1 MANVYL
7 LNLSTDFVTL
17 GNVFDS
23 SKTYIV
29 KDSLQPAIGNYTFT
43 TVLKSP
49 TLRIYQETDQGILYN
64 AYVDL
69 SKRQALAPKPP
80 VSGPFIENY
89 SINGQI
95 KTDDFVNLILI
106 DKPPV
111 RTGFFLFTI
120 NNVSFP
126 GIIRQL
132 TTYTHYDW
140 EKTAGTYSYVAK
152 TDTVGYAIEVSKN
165 QLYTA
170 FQNTDGSYTY
180 TPTTL
185 NLYLRQLNGGDVITS
200 ISSVDNPSTY
210 LQSIP
215 GANTKI
221 SGSLPASIFYLT
233 PEYALRY
240 IASYVD
246 LIAAYGADYIK
257 GQEHYATYG
266 ALEGRTISFDPIAYL
281 NKYSDIRTTYGYN
294 TYQATIHYI
303 NTGYYEGRTLDQAS
317 SYNPLTGGLYDGRI
331 NSALTSSSIVWPSGP
346 TLKGQGKGLSYKYN
360 SVNYNV
366 NSSIDFTSNVI
377 YLKVQ

>member
-7 LNLSTDFVTL
+7 LNLSEDFVTL

-29 KDSLQPAIGNYTFT
+29 KDSLQPSIGNYTFT

-80 VSGPFIENY
+80 ISGPFIENY

-140 EKTAGTYSYVAK
+140 EKIAGVYSYVTK
-152 TDTVGYAIEVSKN
+152 SDTIGYAIEVSKN

-170 FQNTDGSYTY
+170 SQNTDGSYTY
-180 TPTTL
+180 TPTPL
-185 NLYLRQLNGGDVITS
+185 NLYLRELNGGDVITS

-246 LIAAYGADYIK
+246 LISAYGADYIK
-257 GQEHYATYG
+257 GQEHYAKYG

-303 NTGYYEGRTLDQAS
+303 NTGYYEGRTLDLAS

-331 NSALTSSSIVWPSGP
+331 NSALTSNSIIWPSGP

>member
-7 LNLSTDFVTL
+7 LNLSADYVTL

-29 KDSLQPAIGNYTFT
+29 KDSLQPSIGNYTFT

-49 TLRIYQETDQGILYN
+49 TLRIYQETEQGILYN

-80 VSGPFIENY
+80 ISGPFIENY

-120 NNVSFP
+120 NNISFP

-132 TTYTHYDW
+132 TAYTHYDW
-140 EKTAGTYSYVAK
+140 EKTAGIYSYITK
-152 TDTVGYAIEVSKN
+152 NDNLGYGIEISKN

-170 FQNTDGSYTY
+170 SENTEGSYTY
-180 TPTTL
+180 TPTSL
-185 NLYLRQLNGGDVITS
+185 NLYLRELNGGEVITS

-246 LIAAYGADYIK
+246 LIAAYGADYTK
-257 GQEHYATYG
+257 GQEHYAKYG
-266 ALEGRTISFDPIAYL
+266 ALEGRTISFDPITYL
-281 NKYSDIRTTYGYN
+281 NKYADIRTTYGYD
-294 TYQATIHYI
+294 TYNATIHYI
-303 NTGYYEGRTLDQAS
+303 NTGYYEGRTIDQSS

-331 NSALTSSSIVWPSGP
+331 NSALTSSSIIWPSGP

-360 SVNYNV
+360 SVNYNL

>member
-17 GNVFDS
+17 SNVFDS

-64 AYVDL
+64 AYIDL

-80 VSGPFIENY
+80 ISGPFIENY

-120 NNVSFP
+120 NNFSFP

-140 EKTAGTYSYVAK
+140 EKIAGTYSYVTK

-170 FQNTDGSYTY
+170 SQNTDESYTY
-180 TPTTL
+180 TPTSL
-185 NLYLRQLNGGDVITS
+185 NLYLRELNGGDVITS

-257 GQEHYATYG
+257 GQEHYAQYG

-360 SVNYNV
+360 SVNYNL